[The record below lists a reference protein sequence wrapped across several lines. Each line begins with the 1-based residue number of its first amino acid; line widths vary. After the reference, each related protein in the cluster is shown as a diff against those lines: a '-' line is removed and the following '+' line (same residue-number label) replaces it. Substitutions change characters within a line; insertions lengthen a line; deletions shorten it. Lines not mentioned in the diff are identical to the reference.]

1 LHGRRPTI
9 SSLHGIVAAAH
20 PLAAQA
26 GARIL
31 GNGGNAFDA
40 AAATAAALNVVEPYM
55 SGLAG
60 QGYASCYVA
69 AEGRVRTLDFVN
81 PIPRRF
87 PVERFTQREDVA
99 RGALSV
105 GTPGN
110 LGGWC
115 EMARTYGRKPLA
127 EVFAPAIALAR
138 DGYPLIEFNV
148 EETSGAAPELRR
160 HKALFEPWASTY
172 TDGSGRV
179 TPGFILRQPDLA
191 RTLEALAAEGPGL
204 LYGGALGRTIVDH
217 LAAAGGCLTI
227 EDLEAARPVWK
238 EPLAVA
244 YRGLKLHT
252 LTPPCEGFQY
262 LLALRLLEGS
272 NLGRLERNGVEHLD
286 LVWRAIRLAAGV
298 RIAHNH
304 PTPEKLAWLLG
315 DEHVG
320 LLRERLGDGQPVVGP
335 TEQWTERSE
344 PAPAAASELAAAGE
358 HHTTSFS
365 IADRDGNLVCVT
377 QSLGSVFGSGVV
389 VPGTGVCLNNF
400 LYWADVNPKSPNR
413 SVPGSPMPICMA
425 PSIGIRDGKA
435 VLALGTPG
443 SYGILQTQ
451 VQALVQYLD
460 YGLPLQDA
468 IEAPR
473 ARLMDGR
480 AVHPESRISEAT
492 LATLR
497 QRGHD
502 VMSLPAWTMRVGGMQ
517 AVAVDAT
524 TGAMTG
530 ACDPRRDGYVAAA

>member
-1 LHGRRPTI
+1 MHGKRPTL

-26 GARIL
+26 GARTL

-55 SGLAG
+55 SGLG
-60 QGYASCYVA
+60 GLGYATCYVA
-69 AEGRVRTLDFVN
+69 AEGRVRTLNFVN

-87 PVERFTQREDVA
+87 PVERFSQREELQ

-115 EMARTYGRKPLA
+115 EMVRAYGRKALPDI
-127 EVFAPAIALAR
+127 FAPAIALAR

-148 EETSGAAPELRR
+148 EETNGTAPELRR
-160 HKALFEPWASTY
+160 HTTLWESWARTY
-172 TDGSGRV
+172 TDGTGRV
-179 TPGFILRQPDLA
+179 RPGFILRQPDLA
-191 RTLEALAAEGPGL
+191 RTLEQLAAEGPGL
-204 LYGGALGRTIVDH
+204 LYGGALGRVVVDH
-217 LAAAGGCLTI
+217 LAAGGGCLTI
-227 EDLEAARPVWK
+227 EDLEAARPVWS
-238 EPLAVA
+238 EPLAVT
-244 YRGLKLHT
+244 YRGLRLHT
-252 LTPPCEGFQY
+252 LMPPCEGFQF
-262 LLALRLLEGS
+262 LLTLRLLEDVD
-272 NLGRLERNGVEHLD
+272 LARLERNGVEHLD
-286 LVWRAIRLAAGV
+286 VVWRAIRIAAGV

-304 PTPEKLAWLLG
+304 PTPETLAWLLG
-315 DEHVG
+315 DEHVAQ
-320 LLRERLGDGQPVVGP
+320 LRRRLRDGQPVVGP
-335 TEQWTERSE
+335 TEQWTAS
-344 PAPAAASELAAAGE
+344 ADPAAAEPAMAE

-365 IADRDGNLVCVT
+365 IADRDGNVVCVT
-377 QSLGSVFGSGVV
+377 QSLGSPFGSGVI

-413 SVPGSPMPICMA
+413 SAPGGVLPVCMA
-425 PSIGIRDGKA
+425 PSIGLRDDGKP

-460 YGLPLQDA
+460 YGLPLQEA

-473 ARLMDGR
+473 TRLMDGR
-480 AVHPESRISEAT
+480 AVHPESRIDDKT
-492 LATLR
+492 LAALR

-502 VMSLPAWTMRVGGMQ
+502 VMPLPAWHMRVGGMQ
-517 AVAVDAT
+517 AIAIDAS

-530 ACDPRRDGYVAAA
+530 ACDPRRDGYVASA